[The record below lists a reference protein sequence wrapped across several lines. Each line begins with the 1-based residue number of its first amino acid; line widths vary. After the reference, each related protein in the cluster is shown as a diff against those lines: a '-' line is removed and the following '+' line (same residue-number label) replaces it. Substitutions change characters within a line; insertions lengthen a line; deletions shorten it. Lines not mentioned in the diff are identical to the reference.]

1 VQLVST
7 FLSRLR
13 ATARKIVGE
22 PTQLDYALKAM
33 DLKASAP
40 LRPRRPPSRMRRWG
54 PLIQVDVL
62 QHRLPSRKGHTR
74 EVPLLYQRWFDG
86 SKKYPVK
93 RSAAWWPT

>member
-1 VQLVST
+1 MIPVGK
-7 FLSRLR
+7 FLAGLR

-62 QHRLPSRKGHTR
+62 QHQLPPRKGHAR
-74 EVPLLYQRWFDG
+74 EVPVPLLYQRWFDG
-86 SKKYPVK
+86 SKKYPIK
-93 RSAAWWPT
+93 RSG